1 MQNTVAMGNIQSR
14 HKEIGLKQH
23 MRTLTTIA
31 LVSLLTA
38 CASQP
43 AKTADESPANNTTS
57 AEKNDRDVFK
67 RDIPPQLPDIKAGR
81 SHAIATGFTT
91 SNGDLKPEVLAYA
104 KEVAATRDVPFD
116 TVSRLLK
123 QAQYNAEAVRLMSP
137 SKTRIR
143 PSWVTYRDRNVEP
156 VRLKKGSQFW
166 QQHQSLL
173 AQAEE
178 EYGVPASIIV
188 AIIGI
193 ETIFG
198 DYTGNFSVLDVLTT
212 LGFRYPDPTRP
223 ERSQMFRNQLADL
236 FWLHHQG
243 KLDAT
248 QVKGSFAGAMG
259 LPQFMPTSLRR
270 FAVDADN
277 SGEIDLLN
285 SPADAIFSVASFLRH
300 HGWQPELPVFAPVT
314 LSDAA
319 KRLST
324 GSIDAELDWQTL
336 VEKGARGRSEN
347 TDKTAWKSAKLGVV
361 DLVDEP
367 RKTVEYRTGTPNF
380 FAITHYNR
388 SYFYAASVADLASAL
403 AKRRGVPDHS
413 E

>member
-1 MQNTVAMGNIQSR
+1 M
-14 HKEIGLKQH
+14 KQH
-23 MRTLTTIA
+23 VRTLTTMVLISMLA
-31 LVSLLTA
+31 A
-38 CASQP
+38 CASPP
-43 AKTADESPANNTTS
+43 AETADEPPANNTTS
-57 AEKNDRDVFK
+57 TQKTNSDGFT
-67 RDIPPQLPDIKAGR
+67 RDIPPAFPDIKAGR
-81 SHAIATGFTT
+81 SQATASGFTT
-91 SNGDLKPEVLAYA
+91 ADGALKPDIQAYA
-104 KEVAATRDVPFD
+104 KEVAASRDIPLT
-116 TVSRLLK
+116 TVTRLLR
-123 QAQYNAEAVRLMSP
+123 QAQYNAKAAELMSP
-137 SKTRIR
+137 STTRIR
-143 PSWVTYRDRNVEP
+143 PSWVTYRKRNVEP
-156 VRLKKGSQFW
+156 VRLKKGTRFW
-166 QQHQSLL
+166 QQHDTLL
-173 AQAEE
+173 EKAEE
-178 EYGVPASIIV
+178 QYGVPAAIIV

-198 DYTGNFSVLDVLTT
+198 DYTGNFKVLDVLTT
-212 LGFRYPDPTRP
+212 LGFRYPDPSRP

-236 FWLHHQG
+236 LLLHHEG

-248 QVKGSFAGAMG
+248 HAKGSFAGAMG

-270 FAVDADN
+270 FAVDADH
-277 SGEIDLLN
+277 SGDIDLLN

-300 HGWQPELPVFAPVT
+300 HGWQPELPVFAPVE
-314 LSDAA
+314 LSAAA

-336 VEKGARGRSEN
+336 QEKGARVRPGRDN
-347 TDKTAWKSAKLGVV
+347 PGAWQTAKLGVV

-367 RKTVEYRTGTPNF
+367 RNTVEYRTGTPNF